1 MDDCVREDEPVA
13 EDEAL
18 CELDPVEVE
27 VEEDVPL
34 PEGVELA
41 EDEEEADCVLVLEDV
56 DDEELDDVA
65 DELVLEDPEG
75 EALPDDEAV
84 SVEVEL
90 DVAVE
95 DGDAELEPD

>member
-1 MDDCVREDEPVA
+1 MA

-18 CELDPVEVE
+18 CEPDPVEVA

-34 PEGVELA
+34 DEGVELL
-41 EDEEEADCVLVLEDV
+41 EEEEEADCVLVLEDV

-75 EALPDDEAV
+75 EALPDEEAV
-84 SVEVEL
+84 PVEVEL

-95 DGDAELEPD
+95 EGDAELDPD

>member
-1 MDDCVREDEPVA
+1 MADDE
-13 EDEAL
+13 
-18 CELDPVEVE
+18 ELDDPDPVEVA
-27 VEEDVPL
+27 VEDDVPL
-34 PEGVELA
+34 DDGVELA
-41 EDEEEADCVLVLEDV
+41 EEEEEADCVLVLEDV

-75 EALPDDEAV
+75 EALPDEEAV
-84 SVEVEL
+84 PVEVEL